1 MVRKIWKYRNEA
13 VSGTAVDIAA
23 EKTGIPR
30 LLANI
35 LLNRGIAAGE
45 FKTFLSKSKQG
56 ILNPMSMLDMDKAVD
71 RIAAAIDAGES
82 IAIYGDYDVD
92 GITSTSLLYGFLRSV
107 GANLRYY
114 IPDRKDEGYGINI
127 MAVNRL
133 IKEGVKLLITVDCG
147 ITAIGEIEFAKLQG
161 MDVIVTD
168 HHTCKERIPTA
179 AVAVLNP
186 KREDDEYSFLLLQ
199 SLLDRLA
206 EGATEWLHE
215 KIRKEYWGYA
225 SDEDLTI
232 PALFTVKYSGIR
244 PAVGYPSIPDQSINF
259 DLHNDLLQSS
269 EIGISLTENGLMY
282 PNASVSGFIFAHPE
296 AKYFAIGPI
305 SDEQAKDY
313 MKRRNKE
320 FGLAQKFLAA
330 NLNK

>member
-1 MVRKIWKYRNEA
+1 LSDFVAPKSINKKDYLGA
-13 VSGTAVDIAA
+13 FSVTAGAGADY
-23 EKTGIPR
+23 
-30 LLANI
+30 
-35 LLNRGIAAGE
+35 LLN
-45 FKTFLSKSKQG
+45 KYKS
-56 ILNPMSMLDMDKAVD
+56 
-71 RIAAAIDAGES
+71 
-82 IAIYGDYDVD
+82 
-92 GITSTSLLYGFLRSV
+92 
-107 GANLRYY
+107 
-114 IPDRKDEGYGINI
+114 
-127 MAVNRL
+127 
-133 IKEGVKLLITVDCG
+133 
-147 ITAIGEIEFAKLQG
+147 
-161 MDVIVTD
+161 
-168 HHTCKERIPTA
+168 
-179 AVAVLNP
+179 
-186 KREDDEYSFLLLQ
+186 EDDEYSFLLLQ

-259 DLHNDLLQSS
+259 DLHNNLLKSQ
-269 EIGISLTENGLMY
+269 EIGVSLTENGLMY

-313 MKRRNKE
+313 MIRRNKE
-320 FGLAQKFLAA
+320 FSLAQKFLAA